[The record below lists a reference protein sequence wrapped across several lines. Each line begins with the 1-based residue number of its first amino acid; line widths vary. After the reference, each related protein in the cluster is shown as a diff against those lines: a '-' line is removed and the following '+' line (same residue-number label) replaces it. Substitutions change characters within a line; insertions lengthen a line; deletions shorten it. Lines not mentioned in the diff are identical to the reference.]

1 MLRGKFV
8 NVIGKPHN
16 LFRETLVNVIGK
28 QCRWGN
34 TITFIGK
41 GLQEL
46 LKFPTTV
53 FPYNVYKFS
62 LKRLWGSPITF
73 TIFKVIDPIIFLGK
87 TCKDNGKTL

>member
-62 LKRLWGSPITF
+62 LKRLRGLPMTF
-73 TIFKVIDPIIFLGK
+73 TILPVTI
-87 TCKDNGKTL
+87 KDFPYDFNEVSLL